1 MEWLVI
7 LGLGAWVWLQSRR
20 IRTLTLELTELR
32 RAVARPP
39 APAAMGEDEPLLL
52 TEVVRDD
59 ELLLD
64 APLPAA
70 ANDAT
75 AALEPFAWP
84 APPSVSEAAATLALA
99 LTLLAPA
106 LADLSGWAP
115 GLVTAL
121 VGAAAA
127 AGFAVAGWRRWP
139 WLAVTT
145 LTGLYVWFA
154 FALGGGDVL
163 RAITLLA
170 LAGIGGAAMALRPP
184 RNGDATAF
192 GWGQVHAALPA
203 IAIVAG
209 SVLSIWTWFDTSPT
223 GVGLVQAPT
232 VLATGLC
239 ILAALAVRAG
249 AAAPLTFAVSVSTL
263 IIGFMAHLNVREGAL
278 SPAFYP
284 LILTAAFV
292 LAAAAYLARPTRET
306 DALVAGAGAAGA
318 SLLALLAA
326 FSRLDWHGF
335 TAFAPLFGVAA
346 LMCALA
352 WLSARHAADAQ
363 GDAVVDIWMSAG
375 AALALLGI
383 ESAFAESARV
393 LAHAGLSLVLTAA
406 YARLGWRALRFA
418 ALIAAAFALG
428 HAMSPTLFRLAGDG
442 LITLLAAL
450 AILAGAGALLFGASR
465 LAARRG
471 EHDATPE
478 ALAFAAWLT
487 PVLGAF
493 YVLHWLSL
501 ENMVDALVANALRT
515 LVLLGAG
522 LALLPRKD
530 AAFGDVARWRGHA
543 LLIAGIAFSAFW
555 GGFALNPW
563 WGGADAAPIAGPIL
577 FNAQAITFLAPASLA
592 LYAAGRVYAREL
604 EPARLYAA
612 AGAGFGLMWAAL
624 EIRRT
629 FRGDQMAQPA
639 IGVFEASMYAL
650 LFIGAALIIALA
662 ARVRASKDP
671 ERPFTRD
678 LLTIMRPVTCVALA
692 AALILML
699 GFRHPWWGAQDAPLT
714 GDSATGWAVVS
725 QAAALALS
733 LWLARVLSIS
743 RPAEPARFA
752 AAAAAALFALSLGV
766 AGVRWLYHRGAMDD
780 GVALHGLEGLAYA
793 VWPLLLVSAAAYFTA
808 RAPGRD
814 AERAYLYDLQAI
826 WAAAIW
832 PAMGFAALGLWGL
845 FNPWWGVWPV
855 RASNL
860 GGFLTIL
867 AGFGLAACL
876 SAVAARIPH
885 VHARRWLARGG
896 VAMGAA
902 HLSIAAIMLTRRL
915 FHHETMSAA
924 PALDSELWTYVAVWV
939 ACAIAAFAI
948 GTQRGNMGLRWYGIG
963 LTGLSIAYAFALA
976 FTRLSG
982 GAQVGAI
989 LAIALTPFVAVWAV
1003 RAFKPPARL
1012 LRESDLRDIT
1022 PSARR
1027 ERRHGR
1033 RYRSP

>member
-184 RNGDATAF
+184 HNGDATAF

-375 AALALLGI
+375 AALALLSI

-471 EHDATPE
+471 EH
-478 ALAFAAWLT
+478 
-487 PVLGAF
+487 
-493 YVLHWLSL
+493 
-501 ENMVDALVANALRT
+501 
-515 LVLLGAG
+515 
-522 LALLPRKD
+522 
-530 AAFGDVARWRGHA
+530 
-543 LLIAGIAFSAFW
+543 
-555 GGFALNPW
+555 
-563 WGGADAAPIAGPIL
+563 
-577 FNAQAITFLAPASLA
+577 
-592 LYAAGRVYAREL
+592 
-604 EPARLYAA
+604 
-612 AGAGFGLMWAAL
+612 
-624 EIRRT
+624 
-629 FRGDQMAQPA
+629 
-639 IGVFEASMYAL
+639 
-650 LFIGAALIIALA
+650 
-662 ARVRASKDP
+662 
-671 ERPFTRD
+671 
-678 LLTIMRPVTCVALA
+678 
-692 AALILML
+692 
-699 GFRHPWWGAQDAPLT
+699 
-714 GDSATGWAVVS
+714 
-725 QAAALALS
+725 
-733 LWLARVLSIS
+733 
-743 RPAEPARFA
+743 
-752 AAAAAALFALSLGV
+752 
-766 AGVRWLYHRGAMDD
+766 
-780 GVALHGLEGLAYA
+780 
-793 VWPLLLVSAAAYFTA
+793 
-808 RAPGRD
+808 
-814 AERAYLYDLQAI
+814 
-826 WAAAIW
+826 
-832 PAMGFAALGLWGL
+832 
-845 FNPWWGVWPV
+845 
-855 RASNL
+855 
-860 GGFLTIL
+860 
-867 AGFGLAACL
+867 
-876 SAVAARIPH
+876 
-885 VHARRWLARGG
+885 
-896 VAMGAA
+896 
-902 HLSIAAIMLTRRL
+902 
-915 FHHETMSAA
+915 
-924 PALDSELWTYVAVWV
+924 
-939 ACAIAAFAI
+939 
-948 GTQRGNMGLRWYGIG
+948 
-963 LTGLSIAYAFALA
+963 
-976 FTRLSG
+976 
-982 GAQVGAI
+982 
-989 LAIALTPFVAVWAV
+989 
-1003 RAFKPPARL
+1003 
-1012 LRESDLRDIT
+1012 
-1022 PSARR
+1022 
-1027 ERRHGR
+1027 
-1033 RYRSP
+1033 